1 MLCKQCRD
9 QIEVGE
15 ACVTEGVNGHTRYF
29 HVGCHAT
36 YKREQDQVQRT
47 DMDLQRQADL
57 ARTVH

>member
-1 MLCKQCRD
+1 MLCKHCRD

-29 HVGCHAT
+29 HVGCHNTWKEAQAET
-36 YKREQDQVQRT
+36 HRT
-47 DMDLQRQADL
+47 NKDLERVADL

>member
-1 MLCKQCRD
+1 MLCKQCRE

-29 HVGCHAT
+29 HIGCHHT
-36 YKREQDQVQRT
+36 YKQEQGQAQQKDN
-47 DMDLQRQADL
+47 DLHRMADL

>member
-1 MLCKQCRD
+1 MLCKHCRD

-29 HVGCHAT
+29 HVGCHTIWKQAQEVV
-36 YKREQDQVQRT
+36 RQADN
-47 DMDLQRQADL
+47 DLQRQADL